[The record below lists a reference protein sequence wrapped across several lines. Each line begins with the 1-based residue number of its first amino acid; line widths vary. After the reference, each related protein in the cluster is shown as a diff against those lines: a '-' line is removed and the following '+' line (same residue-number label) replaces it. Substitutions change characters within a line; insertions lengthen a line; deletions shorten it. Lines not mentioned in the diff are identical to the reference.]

1 METIGNVTMS
11 SPRVPVFYRAGLG
24 VLILVLV
31 GGVAFALGLRWAAPM
46 ARADE
51 AAPAKGRKAP
61 RVVYPEKTELDFEG
75 MALEGELR
83 SPGEFYFQYRPDEKM
98 DSLVK
103 RRKNFHR
110 EMLRDAVLSK

>member
-1 METIGNVTMS
+1 MDHYGNVS
-11 SPRVPVFYRAGLG
+11 GSRPGVIYRA
-24 VLILVLV
+24 
-31 GGVAFALGLRWAAPM
+31 ALGLAVLTAIGGLAFAAGLM
-46 ARADE
+46 WSSQARAEE
-51 AAPAKGRKAP
+51 APGEPAKGKP
-61 RVVYPEKTELDFEG
+61 RVVYPKETELDFEG